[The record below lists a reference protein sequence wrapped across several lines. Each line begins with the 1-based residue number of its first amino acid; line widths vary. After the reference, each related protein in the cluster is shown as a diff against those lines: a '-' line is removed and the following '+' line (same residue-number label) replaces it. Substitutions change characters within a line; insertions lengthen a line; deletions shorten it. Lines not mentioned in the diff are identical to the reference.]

1 MKLFNKTHTGSSK
14 LFNKNSEPHSAFG
27 KYRQRVRQHEQNMGK
42 AGHFIA
48 NKRNDL
54 EIGVR
59 READHGPTYK

>member
-1 MKLFNKTHTGSSK
+1 MKLFNKINTGSGK
-14 LFNKNSEPHSAFG
+14 LFNKNSEPHQAFG
-27 KYRQRVRQHEQNMGK
+27 KYRQRVRQHEHNMGK

-59 READHGPTYK
+59 READRGPTYK